1 MNVEH
6 LLNVFI
12 SIDTDS
18 EVVLDACSHFMN
30 HLYWHKPRQT
40 VLGPKIEGLPG
51 DNPSKL
57 KCLTEFSRLFVS
69 VGNPAAQK
77 RLLSRVLEPERE
89 RGDECQ
95 VAQVLHWLSDA
106 NRLLGFLEEG
116 IEEARE
122 ALKISERLCG
132 NVVQAR
138 CLTT

>member
-40 VLGPKIEGLPG
+40 VLGPKIEGLPD

-77 RLLSRVLEPERE
+77 RLLSRVLELERVGMGVRLPKCCIGYLTPIDCWDSWR
-89 RGDECQ
+89 RG
-95 VAQVLHWLSDA
+95 
-106 NRLLGFLEEG
+106 
-116 IEEARE
+116 
-122 ALKISERLCG
+122 
-132 NVVQAR
+132 
-138 CLTT
+138 